1 MVGDGINDTPA
12 LAEADVGIA
21 IGSGT
26 DLARQSSD
34 VTLLGDNL
42 KRIPEVLE
50 ISRITCRI
58 IKQNLL
64 WAFGYNLIA
73 IMLAFFG
80 FVHPLIA
87 AAAMVGSSLSVIMNS
102 MRLMR

>member
-1 MVGDGINDTPA
+1 MVGDGINDAPA
-12 LAEADVGIA
+12 LAEADAGIA

-42 KRIPEVLE
+42 MRIPEVIEL
-50 ISRITCRI
+50 SQTACRI
-58 IKQNLL
+58 IRQNLL

-73 IMLAFFG
+73 VGLAFFG

-87 AAAMVGSSLSVIMNS
+87 ATAMVGSSLSVIMNS
-102 MRLMR
+102 MRLLK